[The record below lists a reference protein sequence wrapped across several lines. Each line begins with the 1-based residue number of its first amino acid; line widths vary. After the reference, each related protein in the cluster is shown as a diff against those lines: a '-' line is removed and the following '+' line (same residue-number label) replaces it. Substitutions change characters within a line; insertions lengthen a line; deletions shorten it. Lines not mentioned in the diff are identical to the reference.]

1 MKYQDIQLQGNHAG
15 GFTLLE
21 VLVALVVLSIGL
33 LGIAGLHIDGVRTGQ
48 SALQRTYAVNL
59 ASDMA
64 DRIRANP
71 GGNYDVGAGAAGPA
85 PNPVCADSVDGE
97 APGDCTPDQM
107 AAYDVWEWRT
117 ALDASS
123 ATGLPSGNGTI
134 ALDTGTSPASIVI
147 TVAWSERGEPLS
159 YQLTVQL

>member
-1 MKYQDIQLQGNHAG
+1 MNKHL

-71 GGNYDVGAGAAGPA
+71 NGNYDVGAGPAGPA
-85 PNPVCADSVDGE
+85 PAVICADTATAE
-97 APGDCTPDQM
+97 APGDCSPAAM
-107 AAYDVWEWRT
+107 AAYDVWEWRS
-117 ALDASS
+117 ALDADS
-123 ATGLPSGNGTI
+123 ATGLPGGQGSI
-134 ALDTGTSPASIVI
+134 DLDAATDPASMVV
-147 TVAWSERGEPLS
+147 TVSWTDKGEPRS
-159 YQLTVQL
+159 YRLTVQQ